1 MDIAALMLDKLNT
14 GFCKTCR
21 DFRNRKAHVTFAL
34 SNETSLCRPMDRT
47 LAYEA
52 WNRGSNPLGDTKWS
66 FGRSG
71 ICAGLKILR
80 TWVNYP

>member
-34 SNETSLCRPMDRT
+34 SNEKRLCRPMDRT

-52 WNRGSNPLGDTKWS
+52 
-66 FGRSG
+66 
-71 ICAGLKILR
+71 
-80 TWVNYP
+80 